1 MKEDYI
7 MTLVSRQNIE
17 GEREEIAMTA
27 LADFEG
33 SEDDYFISYTDEE
46 GDLAGCVTTL
56 HVENGNR
63 VTMTRDGDYSS
74 HMIIEKNV
82 RHVSQNVTPYGMLA
96 FGISALEVDSRVK
109 DGNGTLQ
116 FKYTTDVDMHP
127 LGEIELNITLR
138 QRNN

>member
-1 MKEDYI
+1 

-17 GEREEIAMTA
+17 GEREEIEMTA

-33 SEDDYFISYTDEE
+33 SEDDYFIIYTDEE

-63 VTMTRDGDYSS
+63 ITMTREGDYGS

-109 DGNGTLQ
+109 DGNGTLR
-116 FKYTTDVDMHP
+116 FKYSTDVDMRP
-127 LGEIELNITLR
+127 LGEIEFQITLR

>member
-17 GEREEIAMTA
+17 GEKEEIEMTA
-27 LADFEG
+27 LVDFAG
-33 SEDDYFISYTDEE
+33 SEDDYTIRYTDEE

-63 VTMTRDGDYSS
+63 ITMSREGDYAS

-96 FGISALEVDSRVK
+96 FGRSSLEVDSKVK
-109 DGNGTLQ
+109 NGNGTLK
-116 FKYTTDVDMHP
+116 FRYSTDVDMHP
-127 LGEIELNITLR
+127 LGEIEFNITLR
-138 QRNN
+138 QRNS

>member
-17 GEREEIAMTA
+17 GEREEIEMTA

-33 SEDDYFISYTDEE
+33 DEDDYYISYTDEQ

-63 VTMTRDGDYSS
+63 ITMTREGDYRS
-74 HMIIEKNV
+74 HMIIEKNI

-96 FGISALEVDSRVK
+96 FGISALEVDSKMK
-109 DGNGTLQ
+109 DGNGTLK

-127 LGEIELNITLR
+127 LGEIEFTITLR
-138 QRNN
+138 QRYN

>member
-1 MKEDYI
+1 
-7 MTLVSRQNIE
+7 MTLISRQNIE
-17 GEREEIAMTA
+17 GEREEIEMTA

-63 VTMTRDGDYSS
+63 ITMTRQGDYSS
-74 HMIIEKNV
+74 HMIIEKNI

-109 DGNGTLQ
+109 DGNGTLK

-127 LGEIELNITLR
+127 LGEIEFNITLR